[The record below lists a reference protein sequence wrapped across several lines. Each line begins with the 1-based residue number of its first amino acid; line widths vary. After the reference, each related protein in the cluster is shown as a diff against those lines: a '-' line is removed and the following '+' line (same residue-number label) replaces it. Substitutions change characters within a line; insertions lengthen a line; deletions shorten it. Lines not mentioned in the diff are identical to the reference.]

1 MQVVDTKPLLI
12 SIELV
17 KAMSVAPKSA
27 YSAKK
32 LAFRKSVVS
41 LIEPQK
47 KGKGG
52 SSQSSLRYIEK
63 QENHEKQSTTR
74 RSRPS
79 QLHRSRQINDRTVKI
94 LPSSESIPPWLRG
107 AIALQQRST
116 LVTFLLVGAV
126 LLVYGGTVYAQQQWS
141 QEYRKLEILERKERQ
156 LTAAGEVLKN
166 KLAEGAE
173 HPDNGLVSPTPDN
186 NLFLVPSPVR
196 STATEKTA
204 PNPASSP
211 KLTPTPVGY

>member
-1 MQVVDTKPLLI
+1 M
-12 SIELV
+12 SI
-17 KAMSVAPKSA
+17 APKSA
-27 YSAKK
+27 FSAKR

-47 KGKGG
+47 RVVGG
-52 SSQSSLRYIEK
+52 SSQSSLRYITEK
-63 QENHEKQSTTR
+63 QDNHREKQSGAW

-79 QLHRSRQINDRTVKI
+79 QQKRSRLLNDQTVKI
-94 LPSSESIPPWLRG
+94 LPQSESIPPWLR
-107 AIALQQRST
+107 ASIALQQRST
-116 LVTFLLVGAV
+116 FVTFLLVGAT
-126 LLVYGGTVYAQQQWS
+126 LIIYGGTVYSQQLWS

-173 HPDNGLVSPTPDN
+173 HPDNGLVPPTPDN
-186 NLFLVPSPVR
+186 NLFLVPSPQR
-196 STATEKTA
+196 PAATEKTA
-204 PNPASSP
+204 PKPASSP